1 MQYMA
6 LYAILKKSIN
16 YRTEKMAFVKLEEL
30 KSEANIVW
38 LKDLRQYPWV
48 REGMTDFT
56 SKKGI
61 SKSRQFQI
69 EMERE
74 LVGYAELEEDA
85 APSFIDVATGRKYY
99 NRRIFTLRDGDYQ
112 NYEDGKCPME
122 GVDPETVEPKV
133 KGLSPNKKAQIAVR
147 IPRSLLQKLNRHI
160 QIMGMSQTEV
170 VVSALSQY
178 LNSQEDVPLIQRIVK
193 IEERLAKLEVRG

>member
-6 LYAILKKSIN
+6 LYAILEKSIN

-61 SKSRQFQI
+61 SKSRQSQI
-69 EMERE
+69 EMERQ

-99 NRRIFTLRDGDYQ
+99 NRRIFTLRDGDS
-112 NYEDGKCPME
+112 
-122 GVDPETVEPKV
+122 ETVEPKV